1 MGGALDGAPARCQH
15 RCNWHGGNGDVGSLV
30 RRSGGG
36 RNRVAASVKS
46 HEKFLVLVIIVAIA
60 ALLTA
65 PRWWP
70 DAPPALRT
78 PTNKRASAPVDDTP
92 SRATAAK
99 LPPFDAASFAR
110 HVDTAHYAIASNAS
124 PEQTQRVAEV
134 VEALHAAYAQFFGS
148 ILPPRPAGARFQM
161 ALYRDRPD
169 FQAHNTSRAWAEGF
183 YRKPVC
189 HAYFD
194 SRGPSPVHWMLH
206 EATHQLDTEW
216 AGFPRTPWVE
226 EGLASYFGTS
236 RIADGVLRPGELD
249 PDTYPLWWLEDLRL
263 SGDRERDIAYRK
275 LVPLRELIDNDGPPI
290 PADVNRYYIGYW
302 SLVHYLLHGDG
313 GRHADAFRA
322 MVAHGGSLED
332 FERLVGPVDRVEAG
346 WYAYL
351 IARRDEVRAMRDEHT
366 PP

>member
-1 MGGALDGAPARCQH
+1 M
-15 RCNWHGGNGDVGSLV
+15 
-30 RRSGGG
+30 
-36 RNRVAASVKS
+36 KS
-46 HEKFLVLVIIVAIA
+46 HEKGLAVVLIA
-60 ALLTA
+60 VVLATVSA

-70 DAPPALRT
+70 TLAPTVARATKPAPP
-78 PTNKRASAPVDDTP
+78 PGVDASPRVTHE
-92 SRATAAK
+92 K
-99 LPPFDAASFAR
+99 LPPVEPASFAR
-110 HVDTAHYAIASNAS
+110 HVDTEHYAIASNAS
-124 PEQTQRVAEV
+124 PGQTQRVAEV
-134 VEALHAAYAQFFGS
+134 VEALHAAYAKFFGDR
-148 ILPPRPAGARFQM
+148 LPPRPANARFQL

-194 SRGPSPVHWMLH
+194 SNGPNPVHWMVH

-236 RIADGVLRPGELD
+236 RIVDGALRPGELD
-249 PDTYPLWWLEDLRL
+249 PDTYPLWWLEDLQL
-263 SGDRERDIAYRK
+263 SGDHERDIALRRI
-275 LVPLRELIDNDGPPI
+275 VPLRELIDNDGPPI

-302 SLVHYLLHGDG
+302 SLAHYLLHGDG

-322 MVAHGGSLED
+322 MVAHGGSLEA

-351 IARRDEVRAMRDEHT
+351 LARRDEVRALRALAAADT
-366 PP
+366 GPGRQ

>member
-1 MGGALDGAPARCQH
+1 M
-15 RCNWHGGNGDVGSLV
+15 
-30 RRSGGG
+30 
-36 RNRVAASVKS
+36 KT
-46 HEKFLVLVIIVAIA
+46 HEKWLTVVLVAVALA
-60 ALLTA
+60 TLSA

-70 DAPPALRT
+70 AVAPTARKAQVPKPAQ
-78 PTNKRASAPVDDTP
+78 PVDEASARVTHE
-92 SRATAAK
+92 K
-99 LPPFDAASFAR
+99 LPPFEPASFAH

-124 PEQTQRVAEV
+124 PEQTQRVAGV
-134 VEALHAAYAQFFGS
+134 VEALHAAYAQFFGEV
-148 ILPPRPAGARFQM
+148 LPPRPTGARFQM
-161 ALYRDRPD
+161 ALYRDRRD

-194 SRGPSPVHWMLH
+194 AASPNPVHWMLH

-216 AGFPRTPWVE
+216 ARFPRTPWVE

-236 RIADGVLRPGELD
+236 RIVDGVLRPGEVD

-263 SGDRERDIAYRK
+263 SGDHDRDIAYRK

-302 SLVHYLLHGDG
+302 SLAHYLLHGDG

-322 MVAHGGSLED
+322 MVAHGGTLED
-332 FERLVGPVDRVEAG
+332 FERLVGPGDRVEAG

-351 IARRDEVRAMRDEHT
+351 VARRDEVRAMRALAASGR
-366 PP
+366 

>member
-1 MGGALDGAPARCQH
+1 M
-15 RCNWHGGNGDVGSLV
+15 
-30 RRSGGG
+30 
-36 RNRVAASVKS
+36 KT
-46 HEKFLVLVIIVAIA
+46 HEKWMVVVIATVALA
-60 ALLTA
+60 TLAA

-70 DAPPALRT
+70 MVAPTEVRARAAKRAPP
-78 PTNKRASAPVDDTP
+78 PVEDESAHVTHE
-92 SRATAAK
+92 K
-99 LPPFDAASFAR
+99 LPPFEPASFAR
-110 HVDTAHYAIASNAS
+110 HVDTAHYAIASNAT

-134 VEALHAAYAQFFGS
+134 VEALHAAYARFFGDR
-148 ILPPRPAGARFQM
+148 LPLRPAGARFQV

-194 SRGPSPVHWMLH
+194 AASPNPVHWMLH

-236 RIADGVLRPGELD
+236 RIVDGVLRPGEFD

-263 SGDRERDIAYRK
+263 SGDHERDVAYRK

-302 SLVHYLLHGDG
+302 SLAHYLLHGDG

-322 MVAHGGSLED
+322 MVAQGGSLEN

-351 IARRDEVRAMRDEHT
+351 LARRDEVRAMRVPDRQVRAAPTTHAST
-366 PP
+366 GR